1 MFEEFDTEPIA
12 AASIGQVYRARLL
25 DGREVAVKVQYPGV
39 AAAVRADM
47 QNLGL
52 ILRLAKRIAPGLDP
66 KAIGEEIRSRIGE
79 ELDYELEAQNQR
91 TLVPDLSAAT
101 RSS

>member
-1 MFEEFDTEPIA
+1 
-12 AASIGQVYRARLL
+12 
-25 DGREVAVKVQYPGV
+25 
-39 AAAVRADM
+39 
-47 QNLGL
+47 L

-91 TLVPDLSAAT
+91 TLARIYRGHPFHRDPRRDPLAVA
-101 RSS
+101 